1 VFAVVSLLGYDFLAA
16 SAKAKIVNIATN
28 LGALLFFAPH
38 GSVFWGLGIL
48 LGAANVLGGYLG
60 SRAAITRGS
69 GFIRVALLVVVCALV
84 GRVGW
89 DVWTENLRPLLG

>member
-1 VFAVVSLLGYDFLAA
+1 MVSLLGYDFLAA
-16 SAKAKIVNIATN
+16 SAKAKIVNVATN

-48 LGAANVLGGYLG
+48 LGGYLG
-60 SRAAITRGS
+60 SRTATTRGS
-69 GFIRVALLVVVCALV
+69 GFIRAAFLVVVTALV